1 MNSSGLIY
9 SSPDSGSLTA
19 LELKRAFVWA
29 DTCTGSSEPMRV
41 SLTASFTAT
50 ALGIVGVIG
59 AVSGTGKVGVVE
71 GWGLLDRESGLK
83 TKQGWL

>member
-1 MNSSGLIY
+1 M
-9 SSPDSGSLTA
+9 A

-50 ALGIVGVIG
+50 ALDIVGELALSQG
-59 AVSGTGKVGVVE
+59 QGGYMWLAGGE
-71 GWGLLDRESGLK
+71 GWVESGLE
-83 TKQGWL
+83 TTEGWL